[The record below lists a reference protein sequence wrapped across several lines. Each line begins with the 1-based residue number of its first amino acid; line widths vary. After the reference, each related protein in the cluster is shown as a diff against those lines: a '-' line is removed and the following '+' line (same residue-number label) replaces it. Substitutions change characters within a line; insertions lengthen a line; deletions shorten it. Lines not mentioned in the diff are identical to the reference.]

1 MREEQAIEAER
12 GSEGDEDH
20 LDRKLSQLVDEV
32 RVALPG
38 VQVLFAFLLIAPFN
52 QGWRQTSG
60 YERKVYVVALMCAA
74 GASILLMATS
84 AFHRH
89 RFPRLARE
97 TAEDKREVI
106 AAQYRLAVGGLIA
119 LSLPCALLCSW
130 CSRLRCRDSRRARA
144 LGRPGVCGGSGTACR
159 YCDDRRD
166 ASVGFRTAVLALVG
180 QRAFELPLVHLRPAA
195 DTGLAGFVVE
205 LPVRSTALPRMG
217 PEPSRRSKRYRAP
230 TNGSPSR
237 ILPSGPAPC

>member
-1 MREEQAIEAER
+1 MRQKPAIDAQR
-12 GSEGDEDH
+12 GSDGDEDH
-20 LDRKLSQLVDEV
+20 LDRRLSQLVDEV

-52 QGWRQTSG
+52 RGWQQTSG

-119 LSLPCALLCSW
+119 LSLAVCASM
-130 CSRLRCRDSRRARA
+130 
-144 LGRPGVCGGSGTACR
+144 
-159 YCDDRRD
+159 
-166 ASVGFRTAVLALVG
+166 FLV
-180 QRAFELPLVHLRPAA
+180 FE
-195 DTGLAGFVVE
+195 
-205 LPVRSTALPRMG
+205 
-217 PEPSRRSKRYRAP
+217 YRAP